1 MGDQVLLSTN
11 NLHMK
16 QVPAAKLKAKFVGPF
31 FVHRC
36 IGPVAYELKLPEN
49 WKIHPILHTSLLRP
63 FWVTTWNQAT
73 ESAVEDMELEDDER
87 SYEIEKILRWR
98 KIGPSTRR
106 KQRREFLIL
115 WKHYSIDDASW
126 IPEDNFD
133 NPEDIPMMMKRDN
146 PVEDT
151 S

>member
-1 MGDQVLLSTN
+1 
-11 NLHMK
+11 
-16 QVPAAKLKAKFVGPF
+16 
-31 FVHRC
+31 
-36 IGPVAYELKLPEN
+36 
-49 WKIHPILHTSLLRP
+49 
-63 FWVTTWNQAT
+63 
-73 ESAVEDMELEDDER
+73 MELEDDER

-98 KIGPSTRR
+98 KIGPSTRQ

-115 WKHYSIDDASW
+115 WKKYSIDDASW

-151 S
+151 GLE